1 MKLPSWLQPAD
12 GRPADAIARPRP
24 IPKLATPLPEP
35 ALDPGVVPSKTTSDK
50 GQAVT
55 PAKAAPATSAAADTA
70 KPTSAADKMDR
81 SRDRSLYQ
89 AILSSLYDAVVIVDQ
104 KGYII
109 ASNGRAEQF
118 FGYPADDFWN
128 LPCSELFSGFNS
140 LVLAKIRDHVISG
153 RFTVI
158 NANCLRKDG
167 DTFPAEIAISSIHY
181 LNEGDLL
188 LTVRSLERRKK
199 AEERRELEL
208 EAVRHT
214 CIGLMVCNREGL
226 IEYVNQACI
235 RLLQFENEH
244 QMNRRFLGD
253 FCESLKAA
261 EQMLRAPS
269 ATNNW
274 FGRASFRSGHDR
286 SLEFTVTSAMCPA
299 RKDIP
304 DRVAI
309 SLMPVVKSL

>member
-1 MKLPSWLQPAD
+1 MKLPSWLHAGEQKSAETAPAS
-12 GRPADAIARPRP
+12 RP
-24 IPKLATPLPEP
+24 
-35 ALDPGVVPSKTTSDK
+35 V
-50 GQAVT
+50 
-55 PAKAAPATSAAADTA
+55 AKAAAAAPPPAAESAQQPATAPGVSAAAPAAPENPAPSSGA
-70 KPTSAADKMDR
+70 KLDR

-89 AILSSLYDAVVIVDQ
+89 AILSSLYDAVVIVDS
-104 KGYII
+104 KGFII

-118 FGYPADDFWN
+118 FGYSAEDFWN
-128 LPCSELFSGFNS
+128 LPCGDLITGLNA
-140 LVLAKIRDHVISG
+140 LVLAKIRDHVANG

-167 DTFPAEIAISSIHY
+167 GAFPAEIAISSIHY
-181 LNEGDLL
+181 LNAGDLL
-188 LTVRSLERRKK
+188 MTVRSLERRKK

-208 EAVRHT
+208 DAARHT

-226 IEYVNQACI
+226 IEHVNPACV

-244 QMNRRFLGD
+244 QINRRFLGD

-269 ATNNW
+269 AGSNW
-274 FGRASFRSGHDR
+274 FGRASFRSGRDR

-299 RKDIP
+299 RKDVA
-304 DRVAI
+304 DRVVI
-309 SLMPVVKSL
+309 SLMPAVRAL

>member
-35 ALDPGVVPSKTTSDK
+35 AVDPGVASAK
-50 GQAVT
+50 T
-55 PAKAAPATSAAADTA
+55 PADNDQGGVPVKAAPATSA
-70 KPTSAADKMDR
+70 AADKMDR

-104 KGYII
+104 KGFII

-128 LPCSELFSGFNS
+128 LPCSELITGFNS

-274 FGRASFRSGHDR
+274 FGRASFRSGRDR

-299 RKDIP
+299 RKDMP